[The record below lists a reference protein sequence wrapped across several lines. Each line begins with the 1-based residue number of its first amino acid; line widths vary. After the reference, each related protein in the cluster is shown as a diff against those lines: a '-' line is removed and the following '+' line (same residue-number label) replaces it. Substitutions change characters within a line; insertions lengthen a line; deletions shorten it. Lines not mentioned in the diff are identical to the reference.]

1 MSKPSSSYR
10 ILNVDDNEAK
20 RYVTSRILRNAG
32 YQVIES
38 GSGRD
43 CLELA
48 AAEPPDLV
56 VLDVGLPDLNGFTV
70 CERLKSDPRT
80 SSTPVL
86 HLSASYTSLDD
97 KLEGLT
103 HGADAYMTQPMQ
115 PREFIAT
122 VRSLLRMHEAEGELR
137 IRREQLDLAQKK
149 VRMGTWEWD
158 LETWTIHLSSSV
170 PPLHGRPS
178 EKEKLSFEE
187 WLSSIHPEDQPMVRR
202 QVELAIFG
210 REDYDLEYR
219 ALWSDGTIRWIAAR
233 GAVFRDS
240 DGKPVRMLGVS
251 LDISDRKITEATLRE
266 SERLLAAGR
275 MAAAVAHEINNP
287 LAAIMNIVFLLKSN
301 ESLDESGRELVEWAD
316 RELSRV
322 SYIVSQTLGFYRS
335 TDRSAPVSVREATND
350 VLGLLSSKI
359 REAGL
364 QALVCFECAG
374 VVNGH
379 FTEVRQIVSNL
390 IINAMEASDF
400 GGKIFVKVAPSRNW
414 HDLSKRGVRIYVHD
428 SGAGISRATI
438 GKIFEPFFSTKENK
452 GTGLGLWVIRNLISK
467 YRGNIT
473 VHSTF
478 RPSRCTSFSVF
489 LPTEIGLERV
499 STEWIEFGNETQYQL
514 DMAK

>member
-170 PPLHGRPS
+170 PP
-178 EKEKLSFEE
+178 F
-187 WLSSIHPEDQPMVRR
+187 
-202 QVELAIFG
+202 
-210 REDYDLEYR
+210 
-219 ALWSDGTIRWIAAR
+219 
-233 GAVFRDS
+233 
-240 DGKPVRMLGVS
+240 
-251 LDISDRKITEATLRE
+251 
-266 SERLLAAGR
+266 
-275 MAAAVAHEINNP
+275 
-287 LAAIMNIVFLLKSN
+287 
-301 ESLDESGRELVEWAD
+301 
-316 RELSRV
+316 
-322 SYIVSQTLGFYRS
+322 
-335 TDRSAPVSVREATND
+335 
-350 VLGLLSSKI
+350 
-359 REAGL
+359 
-364 QALVCFECAG
+364 
-374 VVNGH
+374 
-379 FTEVRQIVSNL
+379 
-390 IINAMEASDF
+390 
-400 GGKIFVKVAPSRNW
+400 
-414 HDLSKRGVRIYVHD
+414 
-428 SGAGISRATI
+428 
-438 GKIFEPFFSTKENK
+438 
-452 GTGLGLWVIRNLISK
+452 
-467 YRGNIT
+467 
-473 VHSTF
+473 
-478 RPSRCTSFSVF
+478 RCTNRRS
-489 LPTEIGLERV
+489 P
-499 STEWIEFGNETQYQL
+499 
-514 DMAK
+514 